1 MVSPPFARAWRG
13 VARETSVET
22 ALDRIFGWPG
32 RARPSTQLLVLA
44 VFAMEIIA
52 AVARPVGLAPR
63 AVSVTCG
70 LLLVVAMAALLKRLR
85 FDTGTILVVLGGV
98 WLYLGYLGYTVYTE
112 RNYDGGSQLEY
123 IEFIVKNHKLPKAD
137 TCFVCHHPPL
147 YYVLGAGAYAMFAR
161 LKIIPPTDGLQL
173 YSLAVFLGFVV
184 FAVMLSRELARDR
197 REVQLVAA
205 FTMFWPYSVHNCTR
219 VHNDTLVS
227 TLLVAALYFTVRW
240 ARHDRPRDLYLAG
253 FVGAL
258 GILTK
263 SSAIVSGALL
273 ALLLGKRVLS
283 APNKV
288 RTVLRGALVGGMLV
302 AALLLNAS
310 RKEKPIE
317 REIAPRG
324 ALCEKLLGSACHI
337 GEHQFVG
344 NKLKNYVWFD
354 LKSFVTEPYFI
365 AERDFAGRQWFWNDL
380 LKSSLFGT
388 HNTVPDRETSYELN
402 KALAYGHNWLLLGMT
417 GYIGA
422 GLVAMGKQRRRF
434 AVLGVFVLL
443 SVLFLAGFKAL
454 IPAPHH
460 NDFRHI
466 FPVLVPMAIVYAAS
480 VAAFRRRA
488 PFVAWLGQGM
498 AALFCALTIFY
509 FVPKYEW
516 AMKVTARTIKHD
528 LSEYAKV
535 VSEGTP
541 WDKDTNL
548 FIDGNHTIEWTSKAP
563 IASVKQIDLTVDN
576 NDVYEIQVVGASE
589 TRTLRVGPKP
599 MKGLARFF
607 VQVSP
612 PVENVSVLRLRP
624 IEGDHAYSLGH
635 FIVR

>member
-1 MVSPPFARAWRG
+1 MDGLV
-13 VARETSVET
+13 
-22 ALDRIFGWPG
+22 DRIFGWPG

-44 VFAMEIIA
+44 IFVLEILAAM
-52 AVARPVGLAPR
+52 ARPVGLAPR
-63 AVSVTCG
+63 FVAVTAG
-70 LLLVVAMAALLKRLR
+70 FLLVVAMAALLRRLR
-85 FDTGTILVVLGGV
+85 FDTGTILVLLGGV

-112 RNYDGGSQLEY
+112 RNYDGGAQLEY

-147 YYVLGAGAYAMFAR
+147 YYVLGAAAYAVFGR
-161 LKIIPPTDGLQL
+161 LKLIAPTDGLQL
-173 YSLAVFLGFVV
+173 YSLAVFLAFVV
-184 FAVMLSRELARDR
+184 FGALLSRELARDR
-197 REVQLVAA
+197 REVQLVSALVV
-205 FTMFWPYSVHNCTR
+205 FWPYSVHNCVR

-227 TLLVAALYFTVRW
+227 TLLVASLWLTVRW

-263 SSAIVSGALL
+263 SSAIVIGAVLAILL
-273 ALLLGKRVLS
+273 AKRLLF
-283 APNKV
+283 APNKA
-288 RTVLRGALVGGMLV
+288 RTLLRGSLVGAMLV
-302 AALLLNAS
+302 AALFLNAA
-310 RKEKPIE
+310 RKDKPIE

-344 NKLKNYVWFD
+344 NRWKNYVYFD
-354 LKSFVTEPYFI
+354 VKSFLAEPYFI
-365 AERDFAGRQWFWNDL
+365 AERDVAGRQWFWNDL

-402 KALAYGHNWLLLGMT
+402 KALAYGLNWLLLGMT
-417 GYIGA
+417 GYLGA
-422 GLVAMGKQRRRF
+422 GLVAMGRQERRRF
-434 AVLGVFVLL
+434 AVLGLFVAL

-460 NDFRHI
+460 NDFRHV

-480 VAAFRRRA
+480 VAAFRRRFA
-488 PFVAWLGQGM
+488 AVAWFGQAMAVSFVALS
-498 AALFCALTIFY
+498 IFY
-509 FVPKYEW
+509 FVPKYDW
-516 AMKVTARTIKHD
+516 AMRVTARTIPHD
-528 LSEYAKV
+528 LSEFAKV

-548 FIDGNHTIEWTSKAP
+548 FIDGNHTIELRAQAP
-563 IASVKQIDLTVDN
+563 ITVRQIDLSVDN
-576 NDVYEIQVVGASE
+576 NDVYEIVVVGASE

-607 VQVSP
+607 VPVTP
-612 PVENVSVLRLRP
+612 PVEDVSLLRLRP
-624 IEGDHAYSLGH
+624 LEGDHAYSMGH

>member
-1 MVSPPFARAWRG
+1 VEG
-13 VARETSVET
+13 VV
-22 ALDRIFGWPG
+22 DRIFGWPG

-44 VFAMEIIA
+44 VFVMEIVA

-63 AVSVTCG
+63 VVATTCG
-70 LLLVVAMAALLKRLR
+70 LLLIVAMAALLKRLR

-112 RNYDGGSQLEY
+112 RNYDGGAQLEY

-147 YYVLGAGAYAMFAR
+147 YYVLGAASYAIFAR
-161 LKIIPPTDGLQL
+161 LKIIQPTDGLQL

-184 FAVMLSRELARDR
+184 YAVMLARELARDR

-205 FTMFWPYSVHNCTR
+205 LVVFWPYSVHNCVR

-227 TLLVAALYFTVRW
+227 TLLVAALYYTMRW

-263 SSAIVSGALL
+263 SSGIVIGALL
-273 ALLLGKRVLS
+273 ALILAKRLFT
-283 APNKV
+283 APNKPK
-288 RTVLRGALVGGMLV
+288 TLLRGAIVGAMLV

-310 RKEKPIE
+310 RKDKPIE

-344 NKLKNYVWFD
+344 NKPKNYLWFD
-354 LKSFVTEPYFI
+354 LKSYLVEPYFI
-365 AERDFAGRQWFWNDL
+365 AERDGAGRQWFWNDL

-402 KALAYGHNWLLLGMT
+402 KGLAFGLNWLLLGMT

-422 GLVAMGKQRRRF
+422 GLVAMGKERRRF
-434 AVLGVFVLL
+434 AILGVFVAL

-460 NDFRHI
+460 NDFRHV

-480 VAAFRRRA
+480 VAAFRKKSGL
-488 PFVAWLGQGM
+488 VAWLGNAM
-498 AALFCALTIFY
+498 AGLFCALSIFY
-509 FVPKYEW
+509 FVPKYDW
-516 AMKVTARTIKHD
+516 AMRVTARTIQHD
-528 LSEYAKV
+528 LAEYSKV
-535 VSEGTP
+535 VPEGTP
-541 WDKDTNL
+541 WDKESNL
-548 FIDGNHTIEWTSKAP
+548 FIDGNHTIDFRSPTP
-563 IASVKQIDLTVDN
+563 LSVHQVDLTVDN
-576 NDVYEIQVVGASE
+576 NDVYELVIVGASE
-589 TRTLRVGPKP
+589 NRTLRIGPKP
-599 MKGLARFF
+599 MKGLARF
-607 VQVSP
+607 QVPVTP
-612 PVENVSVLRLRP
+612 PVEGVTSLRLRP
-624 IEGDHAYSLGH
+624 VEGDHAYSLGH

>member
-1 MVSPPFARAWRG
+1 MEG
-13 VARETSVET
+13 

-44 VFAMEIIA
+44 IFLLEIVA
-52 AVARPVGLAPR
+52 AVARPVGLAPHVV
-63 AVSVTCG
+63 ATTCG
-70 LLLVVAMAALLKRLR
+70 VLLIVAMAALLKRLR
-85 FDTGTILVVLGGV
+85 FDTGTILVILGGV

-112 RNYDGGSQLEY
+112 RNYDGGAQLEY

-147 YYVLGAGAYAMFAR
+147 YYVLGAAAYAMFAR

-173 YSLAVFLGFVV
+173 YSLVVFLGFVV
-184 FAVMLSRELARDR
+184 YAAMLARELGRDR

-205 FTMFWPYSVHNCTR
+205 LTVFWPYSVHNCSR

-227 TLLVAALYFTVRW
+227 TLLLASLYYTVRFS
-240 ARHDRPRDLYLAG
+240 RHSKARDLYLAG

-258 GILTK
+258 AILTK
-263 SSAIVSGALL
+263 TSAIVIAALL
-273 ALLLGKRVLS
+273 ALLLAKRLFF
-283 APNKV
+283 APNKLK
-288 RTVLRGALVGGMLV
+288 TLGRGVAVGAMLL

-344 NKLKNYVWFD
+344 NKPKNYLWFD
-354 LKSFVTEPYFI
+354 LTSFVTEPYFI
-365 AERDFAGRQWFWNDL
+365 AERDGAGRQYFWNDL
-380 LKSSLFGT
+380 LKSSLYGT

-402 KALAYGHNWLLLGMT
+402 KALAFGHNWLLLGMT
-417 GYIGA
+417 GYIAA
-422 GLVAMGKQRRRF
+422 GLVAMGKERRRF

-480 VAAFRRRA
+480 IAAFRERSG
-488 PFVAWLGQGM
+488 FVAWLGQAM
-498 AALFCALTIFY
+498 AVLFCGLTIFY
-509 FVPKYEW
+509 FLPKYDW
-516 AMKVTARTIKHD
+516 AMRVTARTIQHD
-528 LSEYAKV
+528 LSEYSKV
-535 VSEGTP
+535 VAEGTA

-548 FIDGNHTIEWTSKAP
+548 FIDGNHTIEFTSKTP
-563 IASVKQIDLTVDN
+563 LTVKQVDLSVDN
-576 NDVYEIQVVGASE
+576 NDVYELTIVGASE

-607 VQVSP
+607 VPVTP
-612 PVENVSVLRLRP
+612 PIENVSALRLHP
-624 IEGDHAYSLGH
+624 IEGDRAYSLGH